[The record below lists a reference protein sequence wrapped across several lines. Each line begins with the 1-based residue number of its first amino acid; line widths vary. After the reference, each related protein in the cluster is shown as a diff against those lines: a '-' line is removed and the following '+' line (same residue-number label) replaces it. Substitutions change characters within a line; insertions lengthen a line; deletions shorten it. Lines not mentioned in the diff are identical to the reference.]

1 MSYEHDM
8 PAAAR
13 RLLVA
18 GDHLMEGRP
27 EQREVA
33 GYLFG
38 LAAEC
43 AVKAIATAIPSL
55 RQDEIFYEHFPKL
68 RTVLRDAL
76 QGRMGGRL
84 LRLLA
89 HDGFMNGWHVS
100 MRYARAADLK
110 SLPIK
115 EWRKQAADTINL
127 MDGWS

>member
-1 MSYEHDM
+1 MAHQPDM

-18 GDHLMEGRP
+18 GDRLMTAQP
-27 EQREVA
+27 EVA

-43 AVKAIATAIPSL
+43 AVKAIATGIPSL

-68 RTVLRDAL
+68 RALLRDAAR
-76 QGRMGGRL
+76 GRMGGRL

-100 MRYARAADLK
+100 MRYARTADLK
-110 SLPIK
+110 HLPV
-115 EWRKQAADTINL
+115 EAWRRQAADAISL
-127 MDGWS
+127 MEGWS